1 MNTSSPTSTAWLRTV
16 PLAHRG
22 LCAGAGESLPTE
34 NSLAAFGR
42 SAASGVGCELDVR
55 LTRDGVPV
63 VVHDPAVVAA
73 DGRRRRIAR
82 MTADEVERSGIPT
95 LTAALDVLGDGPVM
109 LELKQPSPRVGALE
123 GAVLDVLLRSGRPL
137 DRVIIASFNPW
148 SIAWFARHAPS
159 LPRALT
165 VSRVATRT
173 VLSRGVLRWTRPHA
187 LSVALAV
194 VGARRVRR
202 LRAGRPVLC
211 WTVRGDEDLGHAR
224 RFADAVIFEG
234 DPSALGV
241 AA

>member
-1 MNTSSPTSTAWLRTV
+1 MNASPTSSAWLRTV

-22 LCAGAGESLPTE
+22 LCAGAGEALPAE

-42 SAASGVGCELDVR
+42 SVASGVGCELDVR

-63 VVHDPAVVAA
+63 VVHDPVVVAT
-73 DGRRRRIAR
+73 DGRRWRVGRLAV
-82 MTADEVERSGIPT
+82 AEVERFGIPT
-95 LTAALDVLGDGPVM
+95 LAAALDVLRDGPVM

-123 GAVLDVLLRSGRPL
+123 AAVLDVLLRSGRSL
-137 DRVIIASFNPW
+137 DRVVVASFNPW
-148 SIAWFARHAPS
+148 TVAWFARHAPS

-187 LSVALAV
+187 LSVAVTV
-194 VGARRVRR
+194 VGGRRVRR
-202 LRAGRPVLC
+202 LRADRAVLC
-211 WTVRGDEDLGHAR
+211 WTVRGEEDLGRAR

-234 DPSALGV
+234 DPTTFGV

>member
-1 MNTSSPTSTAWLRTV
+1 MNASPSSTAWLRTV

-22 LCAGAGESLPTE
+22 LCVGAGEALPAE

-63 VVHDPAVVAA
+63 VVHDPVVVAA

-82 MTADEVERSGIPT
+82 LAADEVERRGIPT
-95 LTAALDVLGDGPVM
+95 LASTLEVLGDEPVM

-123 GAVLDVLLRSGRPL
+123 AAVLDVLLRSGRPL
-137 DRVIIASFNPW
+137 DRVIMSSFNPW

-187 LSVALAV
+187 LSVAVTV
-194 VGARRVRR
+194 VGARRVRH
-202 LRAGRPVLC
+202 LRAERAVLC
-211 WTVRGDEDLGHAR
+211 WTVRGEEDLGRAR

-234 DPSALGV
+234 DPTALGV

>member
-1 MNTSSPTSTAWLRTV
+1 MNASPTSSAWLRTV

-22 LCAGAGESLPTE
+22 LCAGAGETLPAE

-42 SAASGVGCELDVR
+42 SVASGVGCELDVR

-63 VVHDPAVVAA
+63 VVHDPVVVAT
-73 DGRRRRIAR
+73 DGRRRRVGRLTVA
-82 MTADEVERSGIPT
+82 EVERCGIPT
-95 LTAALDVLGDGPVM
+95 LAAALDVLRDGPVM
-109 LELKQPSPRVGALE
+109 LELKQPSPRVGGLE
-123 GAVLDVLLRSGRPL
+123 AAVLDVLLRSGRSL
-137 DRVIIASFNPW
+137 DRVVVASFNPW
-148 SIAWFARHAPS
+148 TVAWFANHAPS

-165 VSRVATRT
+165 VSRVARRT

-187 LSVALAV
+187 LSVAVTV
-194 VGARRVRR
+194 VGGRRVRR
-202 LRAGRPVLC
+202 LRADRAVLC
-211 WTVRGDEDLGHAR
+211 WTVRGEEDLGRAR